1 MNVVQWYDIIYLTS
15 KACPAALCGTV
26 TLKEELV
33 MNVRKTIASAVAA
46 VCVAGA
52 GILPSAPAAMAENT
66 QWLDVGLKP
75 QSFYVKAGEY
85 LDIDVVVHDLGAGYK
100 IGGMQV
106 KVKTYSTEAPE
117 LVAISSYH
125 EMVGNVDT
133 AESAF
138 TIKPDVEGNAVVTY
152 QYKIPDDAKV
162 GTNYS
167 FDIQDGFTFACDENG
182 DEIPLEYEP
191 AYTLVTVVDK
201 DAEIQEDVALYQT
214 KTRYVLEPGETFD
227 VDVVINGK
235 DVSTVA
241 GFQFKLNV
249 PEGIECLGL
258 AKNTT
263 DKGTELVFNPDTLE
277 VATAQQKGELA
288 GFTANEKVVTVKFK
302 VPDNFKEDEYTIGIT
317 DVYTSDGNGKL
328 TASAANN
335 ASWLVVAKDIPA
347 EGGKLGDANLDGTV
361 DAKDASKVLGE
372 YALLSTGVAGTFTAQ
387 QTKNGDVNFD
397 EKIDAKDASRIL
409 AYYSYLGTRRIERL
423 LLLSACLV
431 LLCAFVSCAVA
442 PTPAVEAPTES
453 PTEMPAATEP
463 PTETPAPTDTP
474 EPTETPTPSPTPAPS
489 LQEWLAQLGGQ
500 CPYYGSAYP
509 VRMLGEDGE
518 FFYWE
523 ETTQLFIKQGGKWIE
538 CGALSAEGLQLV
550 RRVFDGAELPP
561 LLAHVGEP
569 LSELLTDPETGGT
582 FSGWYDSEAGT
593 QWDPS
598 EPTPDRPL
606 TLCGYTLSELPHTAP
621 LLTREQ
627 IDRTAFRNTGTNGIL
642 MIFIGFTDG

>member
-1 MNVVQWYDIIYLTS
+1 MN
-15 KACPAALCGTV
+15 
-26 TLKEELV
+26 
-33 MNVRKTIASAVAA
+33 
-46 VCVAGA
+46 
-52 GILPSAPAAMAENT
+52 
-66 QWLDVGLKP
+66 
-75 QSFYVKAGEY
+75 
-85 LDIDVVVHDLGAGYK
+85 
-100 IGGMQV
+100 
-106 KVKTYSTEAPE
+106 
-117 LVAISSYH
+117 
-125 EMVGNVDT
+125 
-133 AESAF
+133 
-138 TIKPDVEGNAVVTY
+138 
-152 QYKIPDDAKV
+152 
-162 GTNYS
+162 
-167 FDIQDGFTFACDENG
+167 
-182 DEIPLEYEP
+182 
-191 AYTLVTVVDK
+191 
-201 DAEIQEDVALYQT
+201 
-214 KTRYVLEPGETFD
+214 
-227 VDVVINGK
+227 
-235 DVSTVA
+235 
-241 GFQFKLNV
+241 
-249 PEGIECLGL
+249 
-258 AKNTT
+258 
-263 DKGTELVFNPDTLE
+263 
-277 VATAQQKGELA
+277 
-288 GFTANEKVVTVKFK
+288 
-302 VPDNFKEDEYTIGIT
+302 
-317 DVYTSDGNGKL
+317 
-328 TASAANN
+328 
-335 ASWLVVAKDIPA
+335 
-347 EGGKLGDANLDGTV
+347 
-361 DAKDASKVLGE
+361 
-372 YALLSTGVAGTFTAQ
+372 
-387 QTKNGDVNFD
+387 
-397 EKIDAKDASRIL
+397 
-409 AYYSYLGTRRIERL
+409 GTRRIERL